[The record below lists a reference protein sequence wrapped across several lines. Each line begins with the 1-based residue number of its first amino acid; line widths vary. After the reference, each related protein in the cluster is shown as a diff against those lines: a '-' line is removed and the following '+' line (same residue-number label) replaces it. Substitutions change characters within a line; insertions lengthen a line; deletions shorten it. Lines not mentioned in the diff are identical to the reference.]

1 MFSYGLV
8 FHVLISKSVVIPL
21 AHTDGH
27 DITPSERLG
36 LETKFFHG
44 WHVLG
49 RRQTMYQRDYLLF
62 YICSKKMI
70 DTNALKSITQIHL
83 LGNIPLSPMRQAPIS
98 VVCMAMRTS
107 KVAPVCVSNKEG
119 QFGAA

>member
-1 MFSYGLV
+1 
-8 FHVLISKSVVIPL
+8 
-21 AHTDGH
+21 
-27 DITPSERLG
+27 
-36 LETKFFHG
+36 
-44 WHVLG
+44 
-49 RRQTMYQRDYLLF
+49 
-62 YICSKKMI
+62 MI

-107 KVAPVCVSNKEG
+107 KVAPVCMSNKEG